1 MEDVIKKKTLRNIVK
16 DIHCKKCLFLLQKII
31 YEVIFMENLK
41 GIFCG
46 VVGVAGGIVINLL
59 GGWDNALAALF
70 ICIILDYLTG
80 LAVAGVFKKSPK
92 TKNGALESRAGL
104 KGLIRKIVMIFFVG
118 LANTLDNLIGTDY
131 IRYTVI
137 IGFICNEVISLIE
150 NAGLM
155 GVPVPDVIKNA
166 VDVLKGKED
175 R

>member
-1 MEDVIKKKTLRNIVK
+1 
-16 DIHCKKCLFLLQKII
+16 
-31 YEVIFMENLK
+31 MENLK

-46 VVGVAGGIVINLL
+46 AVGVAGGIIINLL

-70 ICIILDYLTG
+70 ICIIMDYLTG

-104 KGLIRKIVMIFFVG
+104 KGLTRKIVMLFFVG
-118 LANTLDNLIGTDY
+118 VAHTLDILIGTDY

-155 GVPVPDVIKNA
+155 GVPIPKVLTKAI
-166 VDVLKGKED
+166 DVLKNEED
-175 R
+175 KDE

>member
-1 MEDVIKKKTLRNIVK
+1 
-16 DIHCKKCLFLLQKII
+16 
-31 YEVIFMENLK
+31 MENLK

-46 VVGVAGGIVINLL
+46 AVGVAGGVIINLL

-70 ICIILDYLTG
+70 ICIIIDYLTG

-92 TKNGALESRAGL
+92 TKNGALESRVGL
-104 KGLIRKIVMIFFVG
+104 KGLTRKIVMLFFVG
-118 LANTLDNLIGTDY
+118 VAHTLDILIGTDY

-155 GVPVPDVIKNA
+155 GVPIPKVLTKAI
-166 VDVLKGKED
+166 DVLKNEED
-175 R
+175 KDE

>member
-1 MEDVIKKKTLRNIVK
+1 
-16 DIHCKKCLFLLQKII
+16 
-31 YEVIFMENLK
+31 MENFK

-46 VVGVAGGIVINLL
+46 AVGFAGGIVINLL
-59 GGWDNALAALF
+59 GGWDNALATLF
-70 ICIILDYLTG
+70 ICIVLDYLTG

-104 KGLIRKIVMIFFVG
+104 KGLIRKIVMIVLVG
-118 LANTLDNLIGTDY
+118 IAHTLDILIGADY

-155 GVPVPDVIKNA
+155 GVPVPNVIKSA
-166 VDVLKGKED
+166 VDVLKGEEEKKDE
-175 R
+175 

>member
-1 MEDVIKKKTLRNIVK
+1 
-16 DIHCKKCLFLLQKII
+16 
-31 YEVIFMENLK
+31 MENLK

-46 VVGVAGGIVINLL
+46 AVGVAGGIVINLL

-104 KGLIRKIVMIFFVG
+104 KGLIRKIVMIVLVG
-118 LANTLDNLIGTDY
+118 IAHTLDILIGADY

-155 GVPVPDVIKNA
+155 GVPVPDVIKSA
-166 VDVLKGKED
+166 VDVLKGEEEKKDE
-175 R
+175 

>member
-1 MEDVIKKKTLRNIVK
+1 
-16 DIHCKKCLFLLQKII
+16 
-31 YEVIFMENLK
+31 MENLK

-46 VVGVAGGIVINLL
+46 AVGVAGGVIINLL

-70 ICIILDYLTG
+70 ICIIIDYLTG

-104 KGLIRKIVMIFFVG
+104 KGLTRKIVMLFFVG
-118 LANTLDNLIGTDY
+118 VAHTLDILIGTDY

-155 GVPVPDVIKNA
+155 GVPIPKVLTKAI
-166 VDVLKGKED
+166 DVLKNEED
-175 R
+175 KNE

>member
-1 MEDVIKKKTLRNIVK
+1 
-16 DIHCKKCLFLLQKII
+16 
-31 YEVIFMENLK
+31 MENLK

-46 VVGVAGGIVINLL
+46 AIGVAGGVIINLL

-70 ICIILDYLTG
+70 ICLIMDYLTG

-104 KGLIRKIVMIFFVG
+104 KGLTRKIVMLFFVG
-118 LANTLDNLIGTDY
+118 VAHTLDILTGTDY

-155 GVPVPDVIKNA
+155 GVPIPKVLTKAI
-166 VDVLKGKED
+166 DVLKNEED
-175 R
+175 KDK

>member
-1 MEDVIKKKTLRNIVK
+1 
-16 DIHCKKCLFLLQKII
+16 
-31 YEVIFMENLK
+31 MENLK

-46 VVGVAGGIVINLL
+46 AVGVAGGIIINLL

-70 ICIILDYLTG
+70 ICIIMDYLTG

-92 TKNGALESRAGL
+92 TKNGALESRVGL
-104 KGLIRKIVMIFFVG
+104 KGLTRKIVMLFFVG
-118 LANTLDNLIGTDY
+118 VAHTLDILIGTDY

-155 GVPVPDVIKNA
+155 GVPIPKVLTKAI
-166 VDVLKGKED
+166 DVLKNEED
-175 R
+175 KDE

>member
-1 MEDVIKKKTLRNIVK
+1 
-16 DIHCKKCLFLLQKII
+16 
-31 YEVIFMENLK
+31 MENLK

-46 VVGVAGGIVINLL
+46 AVGVAGGVIINLL

-70 ICIILDYLTG
+70 ICIIMDYLTG

-104 KGLIRKIVMIFFVG
+104 KGLTRKIVMLFFVG
-118 LANTLDNLIGTDY
+118 VAHTLDILTGTDY

-155 GVPVPDVIKNA
+155 GVPIPKVLTKAI
-166 VDVLKGKED
+166 DVLKNEED
-175 R
+175 KDE